1 MTKYLIITKKHEMA
15 HDEKSAEVKHDDC
28 DYTKN
33 KDWDYMKACGEV
45 DKNHPATWIKYPNT
59 IAGANDI
66 ITMEYNELMK
76 NAKDGDLKAWKQ
88 NLVHLSV
95 ATLNGWRILKNEK

>member
-1 MTKYLIITKKHEMA
+1 MSILIISKKH
-15 HDEKSAEVKHDDC
+15 DIGQPLTKSAETKDC

-33 KDWDYMKACGEV
+33 ADWDYMKACGEV
-45 DKNHPATWIKYPNT
+45 DKNRPATWAKYPAT
-59 IAGANDI
+59 ITGANDI
-66 ITMEYNELMK
+66 IKMEFDELMK
-76 NAKDGDLKAWKQ
+76 NAKDGDLASWKK

>member
-1 MTKYLIITKKHEMA
+1 MSKFLIISKKHEV
-15 HDEKSAEVKHDDC
+15 DQPLTKSAETKDC

-33 KDWDYMKACGEV
+33 ADWDYMKACGEV
-45 DKNHPATWIKYPNT
+45 DKNRPVTWAKYPATIT
-59 IAGANDI
+59 GANDI
-66 ITMEYNELMK
+66 IKMEFDELMK
-76 NAKDGDLKAWKQ
+76 NAKDGDLASWKK

>member
-1 MTKYLIITKKHEMA
+1 MSKFLIISKKHEV
-15 HDEKSAEVKHDDC
+15 DQPLTKSAETKDC

-33 KDWDYMKACGEV
+33 ADWDYMKACGEV
-45 DKNHPATWIKYPNT
+45 DKNKPATWAKYPAT
-59 IAGANDI
+59 ITGANDI
-66 ITMEYNELMK
+66 IKMEFDELMK
-76 NAKDGDLKAWKQ
+76 NSKDGDLASWKK

>member
-1 MTKYLIITKKHEMA
+1 MSKFLIISKKHEV
-15 HDEKSAEVKHDDC
+15 DQPLTKSAETKDC

-33 KDWDYMKACGEV
+33 ADWDYMKACGEV
-45 DKNHPATWIKYPNT
+45 DKNRPATWAKYPAT
-59 IAGANDI
+59 ITGANDI
-66 ITMEYNELMK
+66 IKMEFDELMK
-76 NAKDGDLKAWKQ
+76 NAKDSDLASWKK

>member
-1 MTKYLIITKKHEMA
+1 MSILIISKKHEV
-15 HDEKSAEVKHDDC
+15 DQPLTKSAETKDC

-33 KDWDYMKACGEV
+33 ADWDYMKACGEV
-45 DKNHPATWIKYPNT
+45 DKNRPVTWAKYPATIT
-59 IAGANDI
+59 GANDKI
-66 ITMEYNELMK
+66 KMEFDELMK
-76 NAKDGDLKAWKQ
+76 NAKDGDLASWKK

>member
-1 MTKYLIITKKHEMA
+1 MSKFLIISKKHDTDQPMTKSNEAK
-15 HDEKSAEVKHDDC
+15 DC

-33 KDWDYMKACGEV
+33 ADWDYMKACGEV
-45 DKNHPATWIKYPNT
+45 DKNRPATWAKYPAT
-59 IAGANDI
+59 ITGANDI
-66 ITMEYNELMK
+66 IKMEFDELMK
-76 NAKDGDLKAWKQ
+76 NAKDGDLASWKK

>member
-1 MTKYLIITKKHEMA
+1 MSKFLIISKKHEV
-15 HDEKSAEVKHDDC
+15 DQPLTKSTETKDC

-33 KDWDYMKACGEV
+33 ADWDYMKACGEV
-45 DKNHPATWIKYPNT
+45 DKNRPATWAKYPAT
-59 IAGANDI
+59 ITGANDI
-66 ITMEYNELMK
+66 IKMEFDELMK
-76 NAKDGDLKAWKQ
+76 NAKDGDLASWKK

>member
-1 MTKYLIITKKHEMA
+1 MSKFLIISKKHEV
-15 HDEKSAEVKHDDC
+15 DQPLTKSAETKDC

-33 KDWDYMKACGEV
+33 ADWDYMRACGEV
-45 DKNHPATWIKYPNT
+45 DKNRPVTWAKYPATIT
-59 IAGANDI
+59 GANDI
-66 ITMEYNELMK
+66 IKMEFDELMK
-76 NAKDGDLKAWKQ
+76 NAKDGDLASWKK

>member
-1 MTKYLIITKKHEMA
+1 MSKFLIISKKHDTD
-15 HDEKSAEVKHDDC
+15 HQLTKSSEAKDC

-33 KDWDYMKACGEV
+33 ADWDYMKECGEV
-45 DKNHPATWIKYPNT
+45 DKNRPATWTKYPAT
-59 IAGANDI
+59 ITGANDI
-66 ITMEYNELMK
+66 IKMEFDELMK
-76 NAKDGDLKAWKQ
+76 NAKDGDLASWKK

>member
-1 MTKYLIITKKHEMA
+1 MSKFLIISKKR
-15 HDEKSAEVKHDDC
+15 DVDQPLTKSAETKDC

-33 KDWDYMKACGEV
+33 ADWDYMKACGEV
-45 DKNHPATWIKYPNT
+45 DKNRPATWAKYPAT
-59 IAGANDI
+59 ITGANDI
-66 ITMEYNELMK
+66 IKMEFDELMK
-76 NAKDGDLKAWKQ
+76 NAKDGDLASWKK

>member
-1 MTKYLIITKKHEMA
+1 MSKFLIISKKHEV
-15 HDEKSAEVKHDDC
+15 DQPLTKSAETKDC

-33 KDWDYMKACGEV
+33 ADWDYMKACGEV
-45 DKNHPATWIKYPNT
+45 DKNHPATWMKYPNT

>member
-1 MTKYLIITKKHEMA
+1 MSKFLIISKKHEVDQPLA
-15 HDEKSAEVKHDDC
+15 KSAETKDC

-33 KDWDYMKACGEV
+33 ADWDYMKACGEV
-45 DKNHPATWIKYPNT
+45 DKNRPATWAKYPAT
-59 IAGANDI
+59 ITGANDI
-66 ITMEYNELMK
+66 IKMEFDELMK
-76 NAKDGDLKAWKQ
+76 NAKDGDLASWKK

>member
-1 MTKYLIITKKHEMA
+1 MSKFLIISKKHEV
-15 HDEKSAEVKHDDC
+15 DQPLTKSAETKDC

-33 KDWDYMKACGEV
+33 ADWDYMKACGEV
-45 DKNHPATWIKYPNT
+45 DKNKPATWAKYPAT
-59 IAGANDI
+59 ITGANDI
-66 ITMEYNELMK
+66 IKMEFDELMK
-76 NAKDGDLKAWKQ
+76 NAKDGDLASWKK

>member
-1 MTKYLIITKKHEMA
+1 MSILIISKKH
-15 HDEKSAEVKHDDC
+15 DIDQPLTKSAETKDC

-33 KDWDYMKACGEV
+33 ADWDYMKACGEV
-45 DKNHPATWIKYPNT
+45 DKNRPVTWAKYPATIT
-59 IAGANDI
+59 GANDI
-66 ITMEYNELMK
+66 IKMEFDELMK
-76 NAKDGDLKAWKQ
+76 NAKDGDLASWKK